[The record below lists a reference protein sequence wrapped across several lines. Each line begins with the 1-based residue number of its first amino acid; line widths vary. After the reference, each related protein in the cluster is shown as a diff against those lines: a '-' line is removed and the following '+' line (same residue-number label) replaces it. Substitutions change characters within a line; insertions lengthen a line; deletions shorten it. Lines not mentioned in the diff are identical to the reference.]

1 MQIIKI
7 DGDWSLTSIVAV
19 RAAAALALQDKTKGS
34 GDVALDCSGV
44 TGCDVS
50 GVQLLASLLRS
61 FAVSSRS
68 LRVCE
73 LSPVMARSLARAGLS
88 LSPSNDALVC
98 GGN

>member
-1 MQIIKI
+1 MNTIRKVHRTIMDDDSG
-7 DGDWSLTSIVAV
+7 DGDVT
-19 RAAAALALQDKTKGS
+19 
-34 GDVALDCSGV
+34 LDCSGV

-61 FAVSSRS
+61 FAVSSRG